1 MLGREAHYI
10 SLSSQFFSLECVKIR
25 NDPRKQLVHMAAI
38 FCHIYNYL
46 VNYLDNQS
54 IEINVNRCI
63 YIYIYLL

>member
-46 VNYLDNQS
+46 
-54 IEINVNRCI
+54 
-63 YIYIYLL
+63 YIYIYTPIYIYLDALIVCLQGE